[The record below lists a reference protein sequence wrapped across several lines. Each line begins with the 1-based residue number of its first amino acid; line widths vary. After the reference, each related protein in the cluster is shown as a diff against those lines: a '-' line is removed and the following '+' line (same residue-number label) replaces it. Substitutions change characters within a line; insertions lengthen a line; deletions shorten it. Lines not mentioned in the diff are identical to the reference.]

1 MTIDWGSIKVQT
13 IEIDDGLII
22 QVSPLS
28 GIVDI
33 FSEESK
39 ELVEVDG
46 DDRFIGG
53 VMLSIEDL
61 EYILSYAT
69 MIREVAISH
78 KNLIKEVKKL

>member
-69 MIREVAISH
+69 MIREAVILH
-78 KNLIKEVKKL
+78 E

>member
-39 ELVEVDG
+39 ELVLVDG

-69 MIREVAISH
+69 MLREVAISH
-78 KNLIKEVKKL
+78 E